1 MMGSRYHAPMS
12 PIAAGRLAGAVALL
26 VPLCLGQ
33 PAEAAPAATAYP
45 PAETFRRIQLTTF
58 ACGREN
64 TATSCDQARSQADR
78 LLDHPRLTSSC
89 KDALWEVRER
99 AHTAPANNFARRDP
113 IDEAANRV
121 RLVCRQPV
129 QPGAA
134 AKGTGPSDAS
144 GSGATTSGAAGN
156 GEGGGGGTAGFR
168 FGNP

>member
-1 MMGSRYHAPMS
+1 MMGGRHHAPMS

-33 PAEAAPAATAYP
+33 PAAAAPAATTYP
-45 PAETFRRIQLTTF
+45 PAETFRRIQLSTF

-64 TATSCDQARSQADR
+64 TAASCDQARRQADQ

-99 AHTAPANNFARRDP
+99 AHAAPANSFARRDP

-121 RLVCRQPV
+121 RLVCRQPA
-129 QPGAA
+129 QTGSA
-134 AKGTGPSDAS
+134 AKGTGQPGASGGGAS
-144 GSGATTSGAAGN
+144 GSG
-156 GEGGGGGTAGFR
+156 GEGAGGGAAGFR
-168 FGNP
+168 FGSP